1 MRESP
6 SNFADSDFVFWG
18 RTKEWQSSRDAT
30 EHIWRMNRTIW
41 IHVLAGI
48 ALGVI
53 FLMTCSK
60 RRYLRSLSPL
70 RIVFKGFGNCKDF
83 EHSILIPFDQRTV
96 NVLGLWAQAM
106 SRQSLRVRLTFWA
119 EFYVTTRKTMQALA
133 TKYSDL
139 EVSEVDTKLKQS
151 VQAE

>member
-1 MRESP
+1 MREPP

-106 SRQSLRVRLTFWA
+106 SCQSLRVRLTFWA
-119 EFYVTTRKTMQALA
+119 EFYVGYHSENYASIGYKIQWSRGQWSWHQA
-133 TKYSDL
+133 
-139 EVSEVDTKLKQS
+139 
-151 VQAE
+151 